1 MSTASEVPVNLHVT
15 KLTAHAVHLMWQL
28 PNIMNG
34 KVRQFNINVKIVSSH
49 LRRPEQEVK
58 MSEKVSDVQ
67 QKSGNYFYEVSEYW
81 NLHFL

>member
-1 MSTASEVPVNLHVT
+1 
-15 KLTAHAVHLMWQL
+15 MWQL

-81 NLHFL
+81 NLPFL

>member
-1 MSTASEVPVNLHVT
+1 MSTAPEAPVNLHVT
-15 KLTAHAVHLMWQL
+15 ELTAHAVQLMWQL
-28 PNIMNG
+28 PNLMNG
-34 KVRQFNINVKIVSSH
+34 KVRQFNINVKLVSSH

-58 MSEKVSDVQ
+58 MPERVLDVQ